1 MARDGTTRNRQ
12 IPERVRTLRDFNH
25 KCSYTPSHRFYGR
38 SAKLISSVMN
48 DFGVLNSR
56 KRALIALIHSFVFL
70 GVATHGFVSPKM
82 GIVHAA
88 GKTGDFVLIG
98 IYLVVSCIL
107 AWLVSLSRCVS
118 ERLYFALCT
127 TSATFGLLRT
137 ILGDTA
143 IPIAQYVRVIML
155 SSAIAV
161 GFVILR
167 AFSRAQEA
175 LSE

>member
-1 MARDGTTRNRQ
+1 
-12 IPERVRTLRDFNH
+12 
-25 KCSYTPSHRFYGR
+25 
-38 SAKLISSVMN
+38 MN

-70 GVATHGFVSPKM
+70 GVAAHGFISPKM

-88 GKTGDFVLIG
+88 GKSGDFVLIG

-107 AWLVSLSRCVS
+107 AWLVSLSRCAW
-118 ERLYFALCT
+118 ERVYFALCT

-137 ILGDTA
+137 IFGDAA
-143 IPIAQYVRVIML
+143 IPVAQYVRVIML

-167 AFSRAQEA
+167 AFSRVAVEETV
-175 LSE
+175 SE